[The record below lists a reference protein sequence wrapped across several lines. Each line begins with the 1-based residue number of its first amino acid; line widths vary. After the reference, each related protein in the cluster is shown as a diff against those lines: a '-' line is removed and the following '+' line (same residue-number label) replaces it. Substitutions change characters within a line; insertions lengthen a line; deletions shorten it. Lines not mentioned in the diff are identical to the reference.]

1 MNDQPKTI
9 KPCCLLSENE
19 SCKQKTK
26 VYSRVVG
33 YIRPVEDWNVAKQQE
48 FEDRQTYAVAQ
59 KDESSAD

>member
-1 MNDQPKTI
+1 MNDQQKTI
-9 KPCCLLSENE
+9 KPCCKLDEKNT
-19 SCKQKTK
+19 CNQKTK

-59 KDESSAD
+59 KDTSSAD